1 MKVKTYRICLVA
13 ILVLVIASGVIYY
26 ITTQSQAKER
36 DDAVTFVERV
46 MPEGALS

>member
-26 ITTQSQAKER
+26 ITTESQAKER
-36 DDAVTFVERV
+36 DEAAIFVERV
-46 MPEGALS
+46 VSEGVLS